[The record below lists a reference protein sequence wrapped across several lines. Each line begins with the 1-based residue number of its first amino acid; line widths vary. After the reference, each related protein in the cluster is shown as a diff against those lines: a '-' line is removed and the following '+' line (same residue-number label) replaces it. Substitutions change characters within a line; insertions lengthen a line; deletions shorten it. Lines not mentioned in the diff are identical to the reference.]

1 MATKPKRNT
10 QALSDL
16 FKQAGEG
23 AQIINNGASEAQD
36 DTSLRVQYLNIQLL
50 RPDPVQP
57 RRILPHDL
65 HTAFHSQQ
73 ISPNQALRE
82 LVNRVQGRARVAGR
96 PFSNPFELVGDVHNE
111 EASSSEADYSVE
123 EVLLRDLVQL
133 AITLQGDGQVNPFT
147 VVNISEGV
155 MTQYVIETGERRFWA
170 TWLLRDFHPVE
181 SHDGK
186 IPCIVVPGEKAS
198 PFRQA
203 KENTSRSGLN
213 AIAMA
218 RQVALL
224 LLAVHGYDIP
234 LQPVSMD
241 FYRQALDLDL
251 RGKREHT
258 ADVLAALGGM
268 SKQQLTCYYK
278 SLLKLCDEATELA
291 DRYNIEEKKLRIII
305 HLPDDDQVEILQQ
318 AIKLNLTTKQIKDLI
333 EKGQPGLTNSD
344 DTLFDKLPKA
354 AVQIA
359 KLALKPT
366 QELDA
371 NKLAQAL
378 VGMEQDKQVAKA
390 RIRAL
395 RDMLE
400 EAERYLD

>member
-133 AITLQGDGQVNPFT
+133 AITLQGDGQVNPLT

-258 ADVLAALGGM
+258 ADVLAALGGI
-268 SKQQLTCYYK
+268 SKRQL
-278 SLLKLCDEATELA
+278 
-291 DRYNIEEKKLRIII
+291 
-305 HLPDDDQVEILQQ
+305 QVDI
-318 AIKLNLTTKQIKDLI
+318 NH
-333 EKGQPGLTNSD
+333 
-344 DTLFDKLPKA
+344 
-354 AVQIA
+354 
-359 KLALKPT
+359 
-366 QELDA
+366 
-371 NKLAQAL
+371 
-378 VGMEQDKQVAKA
+378 
-390 RIRAL
+390 
-395 RDMLE
+395 
-400 EAERYLD
+400 Y

>member
-96 PFSNPFELVGDVHNE
+96 PFSNPFELVGDVHSE

-133 AITLQGDGQVNPFT
+133 AITLQGDGQVNPLT

-258 ADVLAALGGM
+258 ADVLAALGGI
-268 SKQQLTCYYK
+268 SKRQLSGYK
-278 SLLKLCDEATELA
+278 SLLKLCDEALEVS
-291 DRYNIEEKKLRIII
+291 DRYSITESILVHVAQLE
-305 HLPDDDQVEILQQ
+305 DDNDQVELLHQV
-318 AIKLNLTTKQIKDLI
+318 LENNLTRKQVRDIV
-333 EKGQPGLTNSD
+333 EKGYAGVTNSD
-344 DTLFDKLPKA
+344 DALFDKLPKA